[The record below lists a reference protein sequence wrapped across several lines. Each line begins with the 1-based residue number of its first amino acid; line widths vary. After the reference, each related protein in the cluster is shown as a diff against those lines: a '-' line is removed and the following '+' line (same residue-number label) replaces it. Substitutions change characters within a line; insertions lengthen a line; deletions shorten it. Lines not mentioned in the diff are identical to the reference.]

1 MNYLAHFY
9 LSYEDPELLVGNF
22 LGDFVRKSEMD
33 ALPKRV
39 QKGVL
44 IHREIDRFMDSHEIV
59 KQSKEKLKRHGHYGS
74 VIVDVLY
81 DHFLAEK
88 WNDYHSVELKTYAE
102 GCYSVLRDYEH
113 LFNQKAAMLFYYM
126 QKRNWIQYYPS
137 VEGISRILYS
147 MSKRTPYET
156 TMGTAGEDLEQYY
169 TEFEKEF
176 LEYFPLVEEY
186 GKKVL
191 SEKDRA

>member
-9 LSYEDPELLVGNF
+9 LSYDEPEILVGNF
-22 LGDFVRKSEMD
+22 LGDFVRKFEME

-39 QKGVL
+39 QEGVL
-44 IHREIDRFMDSHEIV
+44 LHREIDRFMDTHEIV
-59 KQSKEKLKRHGHYGS
+59 KKSKEKLKRHGHYAS
-74 VIVDVLY
+74 VIIDVLY
-81 DHFLAEK
+81 DHYLAKK
-88 WNDYHSVELKTYAE
+88 WSSYHNVELNNYAGE
-102 GCYSVLRDYEH
+102 CYTLLRGYEH

-126 QKRNWIQYYPS
+126 QKRNWLQYYSS

-156 TMGTAGEDLEQYY
+156 TMGAAGEDLEQYY

-176 LEYFPLVEEY
+176 LEYFPLVEAHV
-186 GKKVL
+186 KQL
-191 SEKDRA
+191 QFD